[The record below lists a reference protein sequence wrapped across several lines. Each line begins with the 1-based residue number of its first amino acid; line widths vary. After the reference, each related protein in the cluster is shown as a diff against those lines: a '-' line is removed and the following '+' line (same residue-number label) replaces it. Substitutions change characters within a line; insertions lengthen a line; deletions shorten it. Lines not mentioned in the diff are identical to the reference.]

1 MRSCF
6 LQDAHCEVP
15 SDYLDQGESDL
26 SVPTVPEGFMREVV
40 IHFEADTPSSSA
52 TLWRPTPSVFYHY
65 FTSIPGVSKVR
76 RKALLR
82 APANPDDADAEG
94 TVEGFLR
101 SELNQMALEPS
112 SFNFDAKTDGPRVLP
127 AALPATALACQSKA
141 APTPS
146 HALSRQP
153 TAASRRNLP
162 RATKPQPGST
172 SGTSTPSTTA
182 ATQSTGET
190 STPSTTAPKPAAAKK
205 RAAPAAKGAPEK
217 ASKSESCAECKASKK
232 GQCGTERA
240 FSRCQRHPH
249 GAKTGAAAAAEEE
262 DATCVSLC
270 GVSCYIIR
278 LLQEPVLSLW
288 SAARHSRVLWG
299 GGCSGEGAPSGAA
312 HMELRP
318 HGTLDG
324 VCPLTRGEYV

>member
-1 MRSCF
+1 VRSCF

-205 RAAPAAKGAPEK
+205 RAASTGKDTPQKKAK
-217 ASKSESCAECKASKK
+217 KK
-232 GQCGTERA
+232 
-240 FSRCQRHPH
+240 
-249 GAKTGAAAAAEEE
+249 KAAEEE
-262 DATCVSLC
+262 EEEEDARCVSLC
-270 GVSCYIIR
+270 GFSCCIIR
-278 LLQEPVLSLW
+278 LLQELVLTLLVGCDGPHVCYGAV
-288 SAARHSRVLWG
+288 AAAVRALHPTGSCAPESRL
-299 GGCSGEGAPSGAA
+299 
-312 HMELRP
+312 
-318 HGTLDG
+318 T
-324 VCPLTRGEYV
+324 VCP